1 MFIHAESM
9 GTQLDDEMNIYKRI
23 EAGPK
28 RHPGYDAVRSLLDSF
43 DVEGP
48 DGKHRC
54 LVHPPLFESI
64 LTFLRRK
71 PVGRLPVPIVAF
83 VLKRLFLALDFL
95 HTECQVIHTGN

>member
-28 RHPGYDAVRSLLDSF
+28 SHPGYGAVRSRLDSF
-43 DVEGP
+43 NMEGP

-64 LTFLRRK
+64 LTFLSRNPHWEVTGPYRGLCSETSLLS
-71 PVGRLPVPIVAF
+71 PGLSTHRVPGHSY
-83 VLKRLFLALDFL
+83 R
-95 HTECQVIHTGN
+95 